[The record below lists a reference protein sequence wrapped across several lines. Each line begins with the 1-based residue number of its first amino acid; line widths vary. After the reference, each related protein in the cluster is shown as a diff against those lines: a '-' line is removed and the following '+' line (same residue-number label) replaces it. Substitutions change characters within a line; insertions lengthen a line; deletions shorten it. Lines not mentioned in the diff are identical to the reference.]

1 MQPENKFRRVPL
13 IPPVLCIIFS
23 REFNCS
29 HIEYGYKIATKCNN
43 VTSDTTCSAR
53 IPQSPS
59 SALNANEIVRV
70 HGLSKQNMTVS
81 ELTAA
86 IRRRNQSE
94 ESSAT
99 HRVEMSS
106 DVESGIEVA
115 VKKGESVEI
124 RQVWEELFPLLT
136 VNFRRRPAAAIS
148 FSTSLLFILCRMAEI
163 WCK

>member
-1 MQPENKFRRVPL
+1 M
-13 IPPVLCIIFS
+13 
-23 REFNCS
+23 
-29 HIEYGYKIATKCNN
+29 
-43 VTSDTTCSAR
+43 TSDTTCSAR
-53 IPQSPS
+53 IPQSSS

-70 HGLSKQNMTVS
+70 HGLSKQNMTDS

-86 IRRRNQSE
+86 IRRKNQSE
-94 ESSAT
+94 D
-99 HRVEMSS
+99 RVEMSS

-124 RQVWEELFPLLT
+124 RQVWRELFALLT

-148 FSTSLLFILCRMAEI
+148 LSTSPFFILCRMAEI

>member
-1 MQPENKFRRVPL
+1 
-13 IPPVLCIIFS
+13 
-23 REFNCS
+23 
-29 HIEYGYKIATKCNN
+29 
-43 VTSDTTCSAR
+43 
-53 IPQSPS
+53 
-59 SALNANEIVRV
+59 
-70 HGLSKQNMTVS
+70 MTVS

-86 IRRRNQSE
+86 IGRRNQSE

-124 RQVWEELFPLLT
+124 RQVWEELFALLT

-148 FSTSLLFILCRMAEI
+148 LSTSPFFILCRMAEI
-163 WCK
+163 WCKQRKKKNAEERKKPK